1 MFLIAFKHC
10 VSPSEVWIGTF
21 VHFHCY
27 LHWWHSLITKPLIW
41 DVLHSSVPISGVRL
55 FLQILWILLY
65 IDVKIGTLADS
76 ETLVLPRLLFRGIIS
91 HCSNSTRWKI
101 IVCWRPLHY
110 SSCTTNIDLMVT
122 PSVGT
127 GHRILWLWHIK
138 MWQPGSVSS
147 VQCVH
152 TMYDVWHL
160 PRGQCEGWPNSGAA
174 ALQSAAPLQHAVW
187 RHPS

>member
-1 MFLIAFKHC
+1 M
-10 VSPSEVWIGTF
+10 
-21 VHFHCY
+21 Y
-27 LHWWHSLITKPLIW
+27 SLITKPLIW
-41 DVLHSSVPISGVRL
+41 DVLHSSVPISGVRR

-147 VQCVH
+147 VSTLCMMFDTCHV
-152 TMYDVWHL
+152 DSVKVDPIL
-160 PRGQCEGWPNSGAA
+160 E
-174 ALQSAAPLQHAVW
+174 LQHCSLQP
-187 RHPS
+187 HHCSMPSGVTPHNS